1 MTEESELSRMILGS
15 EARLG
20 SLAIDLHREFD
31 QAELDH
37 SEETDLSRVARMVDE
52 ASVDDAVRLYLRQ
65 IGEVPLLT
73 GAQEVELARA
83 IEDGSEQ
90 ARRHMIEANL
100 RLVVSIAKRYVN
112 RGMPLLDLIQEGNL
126 GLMRAVEKFDYHKGF
141 KFSTYATWWIRQ
153 AITRAIAD
161 QGRLIRM
168 PVHAVETFNRL
179 LRVQR
184 RLTAELDREPTLDE
198 VGMEMEMTAKQ
209 VEELAR
215 AAQQPV
221 SMATP
226 IGEDEESELG
236 NLIPDTQA
244 AAPADEAA
252 KAMLKRELEE
262 ALSILTPRERRVI
275 QLRFGLL
282 DSEQRTMTEV
292 ARRMGMSRDRV
303 HTLEKQALQKLRTSP
318 RAVERIQQFYLEQ
331 AS

>member
-1 MTEESELSRMILGS
+1 MTEETELSRILGG

-20 SLAIDLHREFD
+20 GIA
-31 QAELDH
+31 LDMDMPND
-37 SEETDLSRVARMVDE
+37 SEQNEETPDLNPTTPTTDE
-52 ASVDDAVRLYLRQ
+52 AAVDDAVRLYLRK
-65 IGEVPLLT
+65 IGEVRLLT
-73 GAQEVELARA
+73 AAEEVELARS
-83 IEDGSEQ
+83 IEAGSER

-126 GLMRAVEKFDYHKGF
+126 GLMRAVEKFDYRKGF

-184 RLTAELDREPTLDE
+184 RLTAELDREPTLE
-198 VGMEMEMTAKQ
+198 ELAMEMDMTPKQ
-209 VEELAR
+209 VEELVR

-226 IGEDEESELG
+226 IGEDEENELG
-236 NLIPDTQA
+236 DLLPDKDA
-244 AAPADEAA
+244 AAPSEEAD

-262 ALSILTPRERRVI
+262 ALSILSPRERRVL

-282 DSEQRTMTEV
+282 DGEQRTMTEV

-303 HTLEKQALQKLRTSP
+303 HTLEKQALEKLRSSP
-318 RAVERIQQFYLEQ
+318 KAAERVRHFYLEQ

>member
-1 MTEESELSRMILGS
+1 MTEESELSRLLGGDGKIGGLTLELDVPS
-15 EARLG
+15 EP
-20 SLAIDLHREFD
+20 E
-31 QAELDH
+31 QAE
-37 SEETDLSRVARMVDE
+37 EADLAGAAATTDE
-52 ASVDDAVRLYLRQ
+52 AAVDDAVRLYLRK
-65 IGEVPLLT
+65 IGQVRLLT
-73 GAQEVELARA
+73 AAEEVELARA
-83 IEDGSEQ
+83 IEDGSPE

-126 GLMRAVEKFDYHKGF
+126 GLMRAVEKFDYRKGF

-184 RLTAELDREPTLDE
+184 RLTAELDREPSLE
-198 VGMEMEMTAKQ
+198 ELAMEMDMTAKQ
-209 VEELAR
+209 VEDLVR

-221 SMATP
+221 SMATK
-226 IGEDEESELG
+226 IGEDDENELG
-236 NLIPDTQA
+236 DLLPDREA
-244 AAPADEAA
+244 AAPAEEAD

-262 ALSILTPRERRVI
+262 CLSILTPRERRVI

-282 DSEQRTMTEV
+282 DGEQRTMTEV

-318 RAVERIQQFYLEQ
+318 RAIERIQQFYLEQ

>member
-1 MTEESELSRMILGS
+1 MSEETELSRILGG

-20 SLAIDLHREFD
+20 GLAIDEPPNEQD
-31 QAELDH
+31 QG
-37 SEETDLSRVARMVDE
+37 EEADLTNLAPASDE
-52 ASVDDAVRLYLRQ
+52 AAVDDAVRLYLRK
-65 IGEVPLLT
+65 IGEVKLLN
-73 GAQEVELARA
+73 AAEEVELARA
-83 IEDGSEQ
+83 IEDGSQE

-126 GLMRAVEKFDYHKGF
+126 GLMRAVEKFDYRKGF

-184 RLTAELDREPTLDE
+184 RLTAELDREPNLVE
-198 VGMEMEMTAKQ
+198 LAMEMDMPPKQ
-209 VEELAR
+209 VEDLIR

-226 IGEDEESELG
+226 IGEDEENELG
-236 NLIPDTQA
+236 DLLPDREA
-244 AAPADEAA
+244 AAPAEEAA
-252 KAMLKRELEE
+252 KTMLKRELEE
-262 ALSILTPRERRVI
+262 ALSILSPRERRVL
-275 QLRFGLL
+275 QLRFGLI
-282 DSEQRTMTEV
+282 DGEQRTMTEV

-303 HTLEKQALQKLRTSP
+303 HTLEKQALEKLRTSP
-318 RAVERIQQFYLEQ
+318 KAAERVRQFYLEL

>member
-1 MTEESELSRMILGS
+1 MTEESELSRILGG

-20 SLAIDLHREFD
+20 GLALDMELPNEPD
-31 QAELDH
+31 QN
-37 SEETDLSRVARMVDE
+37 EETDIAGVARVVDE
-52 ASVDDAVRLYLRQ
+52 AAVDDAVRLYLRK
-65 IGEVPLLT
+65 IGEVHLLT
-73 GAQEVELARA
+73 AAQEVELARA
-83 IEDGSEQ
+83 IEEGSEA

-126 GLMRAVEKFDYHKGF
+126 GLMRAVEKFDYRKGF

-184 RLTAELDREPTLDE
+184 RLTAELDREPSLDE
-198 VGMEMEMTAKQ
+198 LAMEMDMTAKQ
-209 VEELAR
+209 VEELVR

-226 IGEDEESELG
+226 IGEDEENELG
-236 NLIPDTQA
+236 DLLPDKDA
-244 AAPADEAA
+244 AAPAEEAA

-282 DSEQRTMTEV
+282 DGEQRTMTEV
-292 ARRMGMSRDRV
+292 ARRMGVSRDRV

>member
-1 MTEESELSRMILGS
+1 ELTRFLDGGLATLALDIDLPAEQNPAEAADFTKAAATTEEAAL
-15 EARLG
+15 
-20 SLAIDLHREFD
+20 
-31 QAELDH
+31 
-37 SEETDLSRVARMVDE
+37 
-52 ASVDDAVRLYLRQ
+52 DDAVRLYLRK
-65 IGEVPLLT
+65 IGQVKLLT
-73 GAQEVELARA
+73 AAQEVELARS
-83 IEDGSEQ
+83 IEEGSEL
-90 ARRHMIEANL
+90 ARGHMIEANL

-126 GLMRAVEKFDYHKGF
+126 GLMRAVEKFDYRKGF

-184 RLTAELDREPTLDE
+184 RLTAELDREPSLDE
-198 VGMEMEMTAKQ
+198 LAMEMDMTPKQ
-209 VEELAR
+209 VEDLVR

-226 IGEDEESELG
+226 IGEDDENELG
-236 NLIPDTQA
+236 DLLPDKDAATPSDQA
-244 AAPADEAA
+244 ARAV
-252 KAMLKRELEE
+252 LKRELEE
-262 ALSILTPRERRVI
+262 CLSILTPRERRVI
-275 QLRFGLL
+275 QLRFGLI

-303 HTLEKQALQKLRTSP
+303 HTLEKQALQKLRGSKW
-318 RAVERIQQFYLEQ
+318 AVERIQQFYLEQ

>member
-1 MTEESELSRMILGS
+1 MTEETELSRILGS
-15 EARLG
+15 DGALGGLALEAETPK
-20 SLAIDLHREFD
+20 DPD
-31 QAELDH
+31 QAEEADFAKAAA
-37 SEETDLSRVARMVDE
+37 TTDE
-52 ASVDDAVRLYLRQ
+52 AAVDDAVRLYLRK
-65 IGEVPLLT
+65 IGQVRLLT
-73 GAQEVELARA
+73 AAEEVELAKA
-83 IEDGSEQ
+83 IEAGSETSR
-90 ARRHMIEANL
+90 AHMIEANL

-126 GLMRAVEKFDYHKGF
+126 GLMRAVEKFDYRKGF

-184 RLTAELDREPTLDE
+184 RLTAELDREPSLE
-198 VGMEMEMTAKQ
+198 ELAMEMDMTAKQ
-209 VEELAR
+209 VEELVR

-226 IGEDEESELG
+226 IGEDDENELG
-236 NLIPDTQA
+236 DLLPDKEA
-244 AAPADEAA
+244 AAPAEEAA

-262 ALSILTPRERRVI
+262 CLSILTPRERRVI

-282 DSEQRTMTEV
+282 DGEQRTMTEV
-292 ARRMGMSRDRV
+292 ARRMGISRDRV

-318 RAVERIQQFYLEQ
+318 RAIERIQQFYLEQ

>member
-1 MTEESELSRMILGS
+1 MTEDSDLSRILGG

-20 SLAIDLHREFD
+20 GLALDMDLPPEPD
-31 QAELDH
+31 QN
-37 SEETDLSRVARMVDE
+37 EETDLAGAAAAGRVVDE
-52 ASVDDAVRLYLRQ
+52 AAVDDAVRLYLRK
-65 IGEVPLLT
+65 IGEVQLLT
-73 GAQEVELARA
+73 AAQEVELARA
-83 IEDGSEQ
+83 IEEGSEQ

-126 GLMRAVEKFDYHKGF
+126 GLMRAVEKFDYRKGF

-184 RLTAELDREPTLDE
+184 RLTAELDREPSLE
-198 VGMEMEMTAKQ
+198 ELAMEMDMTAKQ
-209 VEELAR
+209 VEELVR

-226 IGEDEESELG
+226 IGEDEENELG
-236 NLIPDTQA
+236 DLLPDKDA
-244 AAPADEAA
+244 AAPAEEAA

-282 DSEQRTMTEV
+282 DGEQRTMTEV
-292 ARRMGMSRDRV
+292 ARRMGVSRDRV